1 MKALLAEYS
10 VFHDPALAPEG
21 EAMLKVLTE
30 SFERCGHEVV
40 SPRAGDFEEELRV
53 LAPECDFGLV
63 IAPDHL
69 LARFTRIVEERT
81 HNIGCGSMSVAVCA
95 NKQRTAA
102 ILKAHGIPVPDA
114 VTKGKRVIK
123 EIYGCG
129 TQNMRLSDEEPLNG
143 EFGQQFIEGEHL
155 SVSLIGS
162 RVVGEACLYYSGAPP
177 LVLSL
182 NSQDIEIVEGRF
194 CYCGG
199 ETPVDH
205 PRHAEILDVATKA
218 AMVLGCQGYAG
229 VDVVVGDQIYVV
241 DVNPRI
247 TSSLVGIASVMNE
260 EIAALLVD
268 ASYGILPDSVTLTG
282 HVRFDTHGKVV
293 PS

>member
-10 VFHDPALAPEG
+10 VFHDPVLAPEG
-21 EAMLKVLTE
+21 EAMLRVLAE
-30 SFERCGHEVV
+30 SFKRCGYETV
-40 SPRAGDFEEELRV
+40 SPREGDFGEELRN
-53 LAPECDFGLV
+53 LAPACDVGLV

-69 LARFTRIVEERT
+69 LARFTRIIEERT

-102 ILKAHGIPVPDA
+102 ILSAHGIAVPDA
-114 VTKGKRVIK
+114 ATEGRRVIK
-123 EIYGCG
+123 EVCGCG
-129 TQNMRLSDEEPLNG
+129 TQNMRLTDEEPSPG

-162 RVVGEACLYYSGAPP
+162 RVVGEACLYYSGTPP

-194 CYCGG
+194 CYRGG

-205 PRHAEILDVATKA
+205 PRSAEIIDVATRA
-218 AMVLGCQGYAG
+218 ATVLGCQGYAG
-229 VDVVVGDQIYVV
+229 VDVVVGDRVYVV

-247 TSSLVGIASVMNE
+247 TSSLVGIASVMEE

-268 ASYGILPDSVTLTG
+268 ASYGILPDRVALSG
-282 HVRFDTHGKVV
+282 HVAFDTHGKVI